1 MFTRPS
7 PWFLVLTTIVT
18 LFTDRVSAAVPADT
32 KTLVSFGAG
41 FDIQSVVLQDAKPT
55 VVPSEKATVLQV
67 STGHEQSW
75 PGITIKAPEGGWDL
89 SAFAEIAVAVKN
101 VGTRP
106 VTVHLRVD
114 CPGGDGAKNSVTGNV
129 VLQPGQT
136 QPLIVPLRRRLP
148 APLAEKLFG
157 MRGYPGGYAKEDGLD
172 VSQITQLIAFVNRSK
187 EDHAFQLGDIRA
199 IGSHELGNWVSMTPG
214 EFFPM
219 IDRFGQFIHKDWP
232 GKTHSE
238 EELQASR
245 DRELADLQ
253 AQSGPADWDPYGGWA
268 AGPSLQA
275 TGFFYPTK
283 HAGKWW
289 LVDPD
294 GRLFW
299 SHGVDCVSFSQGTTP
314 ITDREFYFVDL
325 PGQDS
330 PLAQFFG
337 KGSWAPHNYYEDKGE
352 YRTFNFQG
360 ANLLRKYGQDWPEQ
374 AAEMSHRRLRSWS
387 MNTIANWSDSRIYLM
402 RKTPYVVSAGSGGAK
417 SIEGSTG
424 YWGKFPDPFDPSFR
438 ASIERRMNGERDK
451 SAGDPFCIGYF
462 VDNELGW
469 GDELSLANAA
479 LASPPE
485 QAAKREFLADLQKK
499 YATID
504 KLNAA
509 WGTTH
514 AAWQAL
520 LEHRAPPDAKRARAD
535 LELFYT
541 RIAEEYLRICR
552 DVVKQVAPNQ
562 LYLGCR
568 FAWVNDRGAQAAAKY
583 CDVIGYNL
591 YQDDVKDF
599 RLPAGVDKPVIIGEF
614 HFGAL
619 DRGMFHTGLRP
630 TASQQARADA
640 YRNYVTGALRNPYLV
655 GTHWFQYSDQATTG
669 RGDGENYQ
677 IGLVDICDNPYPE
690 TIQTVRDVGRQ
701 MYKTR
706 LETP

>member
-1 MFTRPS
+1 MLR
-7 PWFLVLTTIVT
+7 
-18 LFTDRVSAAVPADT
+18 
-32 KTLVSFGAG
+32 
-41 FDIQSVVLQDAKPT
+41 
-55 VVPSEKATVLQV
+55 V
-67 STGHEQSW
+67 STGHEQPW

-114 CPGGDGAKNSVTGNV
+114 CPGGDGVKNSVTGDV
-129 VLQPGQT
+129 ALQPGQT
-136 QPLIVPLRRRLP
+136 QPLIVPLRRKLP
-148 APLAEKLFG
+148 APLADKLFG

-172 VSQITQLIAFVNRSK
+172 VSQITQLVAFVNRPK
-187 EDHAFQLGDIRA
+187 EDHAFQFGDIQA
-199 IGSHELGNWVSMTPG
+199 IGSHEQGNWVSMTPD

-238 EELQASR
+238 EELHGALE
-245 DRELADLQ
+245 RERADLQ
-253 AQSGPADWDPYGGWA
+253 AQPGPADWDPYGGWA
-268 AGPSLQA
+268 AGPQLQA
-275 TGFFYPTK
+275 TGFFYATK

-289 LVDPD
+289 LVDPE

-314 ITDREFYFVDL
+314 ITDREFYFADL
-325 PGQDS
+325 PADLPSKDS
-330 PLAQFFG
+330 PLAEFFG
-337 KGSWAPHNYYEDKGE
+337 KGSWAPHNYYENKGE

-360 ANLLRKYGQDWPEQ
+360 ANLLRKYGQDWPQQ

-417 SIEGSTG
+417 SIEGSAG

-438 ASIERRMNGERDK
+438 ASIERRMSGERDK
-451 SAGDPFCIGYF
+451 SAGDPFCLGYF

-485 QAAKREFLADLQKK
+485 QAAKREFLAVLQKK
-499 YATID
+499 YETID

-514 AAWQAL
+514 ASWQAL
-520 LEHRAPPDAKRARAD
+520 LEHRTPPDAKQARAD
-535 LELFYT
+535 LESFYT
-541 RIAEEYLRICR
+541 RIAEEYFRVCR

-599 RLPAGVDKPVIIGEF
+599 RLPASCG
-614 HFGAL
+614 
-619 DRGMFHTGLRP
+619 
-630 TASQQARADA
+630 
-640 YRNYVTGALRNPYLV
+640 
-655 GTHWFQYSDQATTG
+655 
-669 RGDGENYQ
+669 
-677 IGLVDICDNPYPE
+677 
-690 TIQTVRDVGRQ
+690 
-701 MYKTR
+701 
-706 LETP
+706 